1 MITTQRWISNESHRK
16 KAIPRPLFDFFSNLV
31 HHKSRPAGNLNII
44 GKYLPVKDLAASAK
58 NLTVLGAASI
68 H

>member
-1 MITTQRWISNESHRK
+1 M
-16 KAIPRPLFDFFSNLV
+16 KAIEKKQSPDHFFDFFSNLV